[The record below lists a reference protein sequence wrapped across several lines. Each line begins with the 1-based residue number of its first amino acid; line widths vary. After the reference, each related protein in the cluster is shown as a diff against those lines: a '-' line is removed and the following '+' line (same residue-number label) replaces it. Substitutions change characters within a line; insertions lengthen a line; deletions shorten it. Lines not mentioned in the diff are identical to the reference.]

1 MVTLP
6 ANPGFQLVA
15 GRVDIA
21 HPATGN
27 TKGMIMKDWNPDLYM
42 QFRSERT
49 QPSIDLIAKINPVN
63 PKSIID
69 IGCGPGS
76 STQVLVNRWPNARIT
91 GLDSSQSMIRK
102 AEQDYP
108 NQEWIVADALTF
120 DSKIKYDIVF
130 SNAAIQWIPN
140 HEALLKKFQKMLS
153 DNGLIAIQIPLFW
166 DMPLGKTISESA
178 KDNRWKK
185 QMEGI
190 EGLFTIHNYSF
201 YYDHLSSLFNSIDIW
216 ETHYFHELDSHIA
229 ILEMMRSTGL
239 RPYLDKLDNDMDI
252 NQFEKKVLKG
262 IEKAYPKQKTG
273 KVLLPFK
280 RLFFIGYKSKQG

>member
-1 MVTLP
+1 M
-6 ANPGFQLVA
+6 N
-15 GRVDIA
+15 
-21 HPATGN
+21 
-27 TKGMIMKDWNPDLYM
+27 DWNPDLYM

-69 IGCGPGS
+69 IGCGPGN
-76 STQVLVNRWPNARIT
+76 STQVLANRWPKARIT
-91 GLDSSQSMIRK
+91 GLDSSPAMIKK
-102 AEQDYP
+102 AEQNYP
-108 NQEWIVADALTF
+108 NQEWIVADALTY

-140 HEALLKKFQKMLS
+140 HEDLLKKFYRLLS

-166 DMPLGKTISESA
+166 DMPLGNIIDESA
-178 KDNRWKK
+178 KDNRWKE

-190 EGLFTIHNYSF
+190 ADLFTIHNYSF

-216 ETHYFHELDSHIA
+216 ETHYFHILDSHIA

-239 RPYLDKLDNDMDI
+239 RPYLDKLENDSDI
-252 NQFEKKVLKG
+252 NQFEKKVLMG
-262 IEKAYPKQKTG
+262 IESVYPKQKNG
-273 KVLLPFK
+273 NVLLPFK
-280 RLFFIGYKSKQG
+280 RLFFIGYKSHDKDSSADAKSRAAD